1 MPVSDSSQGQ
11 IALSGESL
19 SMAERKKKTNKK
31 THQKQKRREAVTA
44 SDGSHR
50 AGEKD
55 RLNKTLFLQD

>member
-19 SMAERKKKTNKK
+19 SMAERKKKNK
-31 THQKQKRREAVTA
+31 TTPQKQKRREAVTA

-50 AGEKD
+50 TGEKD